1 MGSDS
6 VCYRSRPE
14 LAAITGAVVY
24 FTVRYPSG
32 REAVFYIPERTDQ
45 NGVTRMTFRTEEGTM
60 GITEIK
66 VTVTYEKF
74 KRTTVTLLPVM
85 VVRPSPC

>member
-1 MGSDS
+1 MPPNGIQTLYVIVQDQNLL
-6 VCYRSRPE
+6 P
-14 LAAITGAVVY
+14 ITGAVVY

-74 KRTTVTLLPVM
+74 KEQTVTSFRLWW
-85 VVRPSPC
+85 